1 MREKMMRF
9 MQGRYGVDQFTNF
22 LMKLFFGEFI
32 FYFLFRRLVPELA
45 SIMYYLSLAT
55 LVYTYYR
62 IFYRIYKCPTCKRKV
77 RVPKGKG
84 KISIHCP
91 KCDTYFIKRS

>member
-9 MQGRYGVDQFTNF
+9 MQGRYGVDQFNNF

-32 FYFLFRRLVPELA
+32 FYFLFRRLVPEVA

-55 LVYTYYR
+55 LVC
-62 IFYRIYKCPTCKRKV
+62 IFLTKTVLHYVFPRR
-77 RVPKGKG
+77 
-84 KISIHCP
+84 
-91 KCDTYFIKRS
+91 

>member
-9 MQGRYGVDQFTNF
+9 MQGRYGVDQFNNF

-32 FYFLFRRLVPELA
+32 FYFLFRRLVPEVA

-62 IFYRIYKCPTCKRKV
+62 MFSRNIYKRVGNNNEQHRKTV
-77 RVPKGKG
+77 AGRV
-84 KISIHCP
+84 S
-91 KCDTYFIKRS
+91 

>member
-9 MQGRYGVDQFTNF
+9 MQGRYGVDQFNNY

-32 FYFLFRRLVPELA
+32 FYFLFRRLVPEVA

-55 LVYTYYR
+55 LVYTNNR
-62 IFYRIYKCPTCKRKV
+62 MITRN
-77 RVPKGKG
+77 
-84 KISIHCP
+84 
-91 KCDTYFIKRS
+91 IKNRASENHNF